1 MGSWPYLESIMA
13 ARSALHL
20 AIIPLSYETGIQY
33 EVQLLVK
40 FARKSTTI
48 FHGPHSYRPK
58 KWRHKMFKT
67 QVDSR
72 LG

>member
-1 MGSWPYLESIMA
+1 MA

-58 KWRHKMFKT
+58 K
-67 QVDSR
+67 
-72 LG
+72 